1 MALMSKSIYKGP
13 NIYAPCP
20 VVLFTLDAS
29 DLRSISSPESSFISH
44 LLDALPRSLKQ
55 SATCGVRDASRLGHL
70 FEHICIDLQN
80 LAGAEV
86 RCVRNHCTGQLEQAD
101 AIVPFENEDV
111 CIEAG
116 RWAEDFIMTVFRA
129 GEAEESPISSI
140 AGTNSEDSSFESRLH
155 DFLVYAGQRMLPV
168 QDRALIR
175 TAQSRGIPSMQLAG
189 RMIVLGQGRFQ
200 QRLSA
205 TKTTRTN
212 VVSNDLAAN
221 KDYTRR
227 VLGDLGLPIPRYKRV
242 RSRRDALDASD
253 SIGYPVVLKPNN
265 GSMGEGVSIGMKGQ
279 RDVKAAYRRAREFG
293 RSILVEEM
301 IGGSDYRLLVI
312 DGKFC
317 AASKRVPGHVVGD
330 DKHTIEELVT
340 ELNSDPRRGSGPTT
354 SWTVIELDAQADR
367 LIADLG
373 YTRESIPTKGEIV
386 YLRRNANTS
395 DGGTA
400 VDVTDDVHP
409 DNRDI
414 AVRAAK
420 AIGLDIAGVDFLTH
434 DISISMWENGGKIC
448 EINSRPGIRK
458 HIWPAEGKPRDVLT
472 PIINMLFPANRPS
485 RVPVIA
491 VIGTGDI
498 CMTAQ
503 MIAYALTANGYHV
516 GLALQHRV
524 YSGGRMTAPDPMTD
538 NEATRRILLDPD
550 VDAAVL
556 TLSADEVLSHGLGC
570 DAFDVVIIQNAR
582 VGKAGT
588 NTGDPAEA
596 QTSDLVVDTFAR
608 ATHGMILVDEADT
621 NVARLD
627 QAGDDVSLCR
637 ISTEDRD
644 WRSTITSSRRGTR
657 ALCEGSSVCIYH
669 DGEPSI
675 RIPMV
680 DISTGFSESD
690 KKRIEETLLF
700 ASVAVYEL
708 GSDPSDIYRSLSS
721 FCSALFVGSEER
733 SVNEVAGAQS

>member
-1 MALMSKSIYKGP
+1 MS
-13 NIYAPCP
+13 
-20 VVLFTLDAS
+20 
-29 DLRSISSPESSFISH
+29 
-44 LLDALPRSLKQ
+44 
-55 SATCGVRDASRLGHL
+55 CGERDAFRLGHL

-86 RCVRNHCTGQLEQAD
+86 RCVRNHRTGQLEQAD

-116 RWAEDFIMTVFRA
+116 RWAEDFIMAVFRA
-129 GEAEESPISSI
+129 GHAEGAPIS
-140 AGTNSEDSSFESRLH
+140 AMTETDSGETSCESRLH

-175 TAQSRGIPSMQLAG
+175 TAQSQGIPSMQLAG

-227 VLGDLGLPIPRYKRV
+227 VLGDLGLPIPRYRRV
-242 RSRRDALDASD
+242 RSRRDALDASE

-265 GSMGEGVSIGMKGQ
+265 GSMGEGVSIGMKGPEGE
-279 RDVKAAYRRAREFG
+279 VKAAYRRAREFG

-330 DKHTIEELVT
+330 GKHTIEELIT

-354 SWTVIELDAQADR
+354 SWTVIELDAQAER

-373 YTRESIPTKGEIV
+373 YSRESILAKGEIV

-414 AVRAAK
+414 AVRAAR
-420 AIGLDIAGVDFLTH
+420 AIGLDIAGVDFLTQ

-491 VIGTGDI
+491 VIGTGDT

-503 MIAYALTANGYHV
+503 MVAYALTANGYHV
-516 GLALQHRV
+516 GMALQHRV

-538 NEATRRILLDPD
+538 IEATRRILLDPD

-556 TLSADEVLSHGLGC
+556 TLSVDEVLSHGLSC
-570 DAFDVVIIQNAR
+570 DAFDIVILQNAR
-582 VGKAGT
+582 VGGART
-588 NTGDPAEA
+588 DTGDPAGSQA
-596 QTSDLVVDTFAR
+596 SDLVVDTFAR
-608 ATHGMILVDEADT
+608 ATHGTILVDDADT

-627 QAGDDVSLCR
+627 HAGDDVTLCR
-637 ISTEDRD
+637 ISTGDRD
-644 WRSTITSSRRGTR
+644 WRSTITGSRLGTR
-657 ALCEGSSVCIYH
+657 ALCEGSSICIYR
-669 DGEPSI
+669 DGELDI

-680 DISTGFSESD
+680 DISAGFSESD
-690 KKRIEETLLF
+690 KEQIEESLLF
-700 ASVAVYEL
+700 ASVAVYTL
-708 GSDPSDIYRSLSS
+708 GGDPSDIYRSLSS
-721 FCSALFVGSEER
+721 FCSALCVASERR
-733 SVNEVAGAQS
+733 SINKVAGAQS